1 MKTFLKTSCVAAL
14 ALAAMTFGA
23 PQAKAWVGGWPIAA
37 GVFGGVAVGT
47 AVGATVAANAAAPVY
62 YTAPP
67 AVYATPNY
75 YAPAPAPVYAPAPAA
90 VSVGVV
96 PPYYVAPRVV
106 YGAPYPYYRPYWR
119 AGYGWGSRHFYGG
132 HYYRR

>member
-1 MKTFLKTSCVAAL
+1 MKTFVKTTCVAAL

-47 AVGATVAANAAAPVY
+47 AVGATVAANVAAPVY

-67 AVYATPNY
+67 AVYAAPTY
-75 YAPAPAPVYAPAPAA
+75 YAPAQAPAA
-90 VSVGVV
+90 VSVGVA

-119 AGYGWGSRHFYGG
+119 AGYGWGPRGFYGR